1 MYVITQLHSSVPVV
15 DYRYRLHTCV
25 CTGRREKTQKDDF
38 KRLSF
43 VFFINVTPGD
53 VVQILLPNVTRSYV
67 IHSCILP
74 TSLQH
79 HYLKRGR
86 SSANSRYHPMLYDV
100 LNICWYWYWSQVK
113 LKHILSSLSEPT
125 TTTRIAIPGFSYNL
139 SF

>member
-15 DYRYRLHTCV
+15 GYRYRLHV

-43 VFFINVTPGD
+43 VFSTNVTCTSD
-53 VVQILLPNVTRSYV
+53 VVQILLLPMSYQKLRY
-67 IHSCILP
+67 ILP

-125 TTTRIAIPGFSYNL
+125 TTTRIAIRGSAIT
-139 SF
+139 